1 MNLLKISWS
10 NIRHKPGNT
19 VLSIVLLSFG
29 IGIISLMMLLNKQIG
44 EKFDRNIKDI
54 DFVLAA
60 KGSPLQSILA
70 NVYHVDAPTGNIKV
84 SEASRIIKNPMV
96 KMAIPLAYGDNFEK
110 WRIVG
115 TTKQYPEH
123 YGCAVRE
130 GRMFEKPFEATIGS
144 LVANETG
151 LKLGSTFTSNHGF
164 DAMGDGEEGHH
175 HDTPYTVVGIF
186 EQSGAVIDNLILT
199 PVESTWMVHDHGHEE
214 GGENDEHGDDHE
226 AEQHDEGE
234 HHTEDHSA
242 ASDTPEDENALHDD
256 TSVPTGEQPTPLEGL
271 TGEEVMKQMA
281 QRPNPALLTQGRK
294 GGEEDSDKEM
304 TAYLIVKNNKQAF
317 GMLSA
322 MTENTTLQLANVAVE
337 NNRLLNNFGVGMDT
351 IMAIA
356 ILIAAISFLSIFIS
370 LYNSLKERRY
380 ELALMRTMG
389 GTRNKLFSLIMLE
402 GLVLVVSGFVVGML
416 LSRIGLIILG
426 NFVRENFKYNISDLG
441 ITGGE
446 LILFTFTLVVGVLA
460 SLLPAMRALDLDISK
475 TLSNA

>member
-19 VLSIVLLSFG
+19 ILSIVLLSFG

-70 NVYHVDAPTGNIKV
+70 NVYHVDAPTGNINV

-96 KMAIPLAYGDNFEK
+96 KEAIPLAYGDNFEK

-115 TTKQYPEH
+115 TTVQYPDH
-123 YGCAVRE
+123 YGCKPLE

-144 LVANETG
+144 LVASETG
-151 LKLGSTFTSNHGF
+151 LKIRSTFTSNHGF
-164 DAMGDGEEGHH
+164 DALEEGDEEGHH

-186 EQSGAVIDNLILT
+186 EQSNSVIDNLILT

-214 GGENDEHGDDHE
+214 DVAHPAD
-226 AEQHDEGE
+226 
-234 HHTEDHSA
+234 EDHDHDA
-242 ASDTPEDENALHDD
+242 QDTTTHQPETEHTPA
-256 TSVPTGEQPTPLEGL
+256 GQEQQPVLEGL

-281 QRPNPALLTQGRK
+281 QRPNAAMLTQGRNK
-294 GGEEDSDKEM
+294 EAEEGPEKEM

-322 MTENTTLQLANVAVE
+322 MTENTTMQLANVAVE
-337 NNRLLNNFGVGMDT
+337 NNRLLNNFGIGMDT

-356 ILIAAISFLSIFIS
+356 ILIAAISFVSIFIS

-402 GLVLVVSGFVVGML
+402 GLVLVVAGFVVGML
-416 LSRIGLIILG
+416 LSRIGLLILG

-441 ITGGE
+441 MTGGE
-446 LILFTFTLVVGVLA
+446 LILLIFTLTVGVLA